1 MCKMWSHFILFACG
15 FNLEIEIEGELDES
29 KAYVICPNHVSYV
42 DIPVT
47 FAAIPGVFVFVGK
60 KSLSKIPLFGWV
72 YKKTM
77 ILVDRSNNRSSY
89 NAYKHASDRIL
100 DGVGIAIYPE
110 GGIPSSEIKL
120 HRFKSGAFRMAIE
133 QNVDLIPV
141 TFADNKSRFPSDYLG
156 GSPGKLR
163 VFIHKPITA
172 GTYQSETIQE
182 FKNEVFNIID
192 KKLTDYESKQ

>member
-1 MCKMWSHFILFACG
+1 
-15 FNLEIEIEGELDES
+15 
-29 KAYVICPNHVSYV
+29 
-42 DIPVT
+42 
-47 FAAIPGVFVFVGK
+47 
-60 KSLSKIPLFGWV
+60 
-72 YKKTM
+72 M

-89 NAYKHASDRIL
+89 NAYKHASERIL

-141 TFADNKSRFPSDYLG
+141 TFADNKSRFPCDYLG

-163 VFIHKPITA
+163 VFIHKPIPA